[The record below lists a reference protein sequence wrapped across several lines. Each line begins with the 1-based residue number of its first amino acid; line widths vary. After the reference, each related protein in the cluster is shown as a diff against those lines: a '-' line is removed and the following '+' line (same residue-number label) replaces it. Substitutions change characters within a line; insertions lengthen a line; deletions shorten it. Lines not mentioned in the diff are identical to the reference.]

1 MNPKDAKILILATA
15 NPENPKQC
23 PAPFLFAQEAAKL
36 GASVNI
42 CFVAEAPLMLKQG
55 VAEKVYPKPNERP
68 LSGLIAET
76 IEAGVT
82 ICVCGA
88 ALELVGMTPDDLIE
102 AVEDLVGPS
111 FPITEG
117 LKSDLVLTF

>member
-1 MNPKDAKILILATA
+1 MNPKDAKVLILATA

-23 PAPFLFAQEAAKL
+23 PAPFLFAQEAVKL
-36 GASVNI
+36 GSKVTI

-76 IEAGVT
+76 IGNTVF
-82 ICVCGA
+82 GF
-88 ALELVGMTPDDLIE
+88 LVIFYIRRRHQRMMNIKG
-102 AVEDLVGPS
+102 
-111 FPITEG
+111 
-117 LKSDLVLTF
+117 